1 MCSAYR
7 FPTDGCPGHY
17 GFAFPAGANRTGSQI
32 SQIPASTP
40 TKSAQCLIFTTPTS
54 TPSPST
60 EVTAQQKLLSS
71 DKYNV
76 YGETTNEAVYLV
88 GVDDLSQMDFLAPA
102 SAAPAPTS
110 TAPSSS
116 ATEVSKFV
124 PQPTQSSGKYGVFKT
139 PQHGLVTLVGVD
151 DLPQMVWYAT

>member
-17 GFAFPAGANRTGSQI
+17 GFAFPTGANRTSSQI

-40 TKSAQCLIFTTPTS
+40 TKSAQCLQFTTPTS
-54 TPSPST
+54 TPSPYI
-60 EVTAQQKLLSS
+60 EVTAQQKLLFS
-71 DKYNV
+71 DKYDV
-76 YGETTNEAVYLV
+76 YGETNEAVYLV

-102 SAAPAPTS
+102 SAAPAP
-110 TAPSSS
+110 APSSS
-116 ATEVSKFV
+116 STEVPKFV
-124 PQPTQSSGKYGVFKT
+124 PQPTQSSGMYGVFDT
-139 PQHGLVTLVGVD
+139 PQHGVVKLVGVD